1 MKNKRNIAILAAVTL
16 TASLVVGSTL
26 AYFYDKNEV
35 KNPFT
40 MAGTSEDTGVDLE
53 LTEPGYNPDES
64 KDMLPGDVIV
74 KDPTIENKRGDS
86 YARFIIKLVEKDT
99 DTIIT
104 DEERAN
110 RILTT
115 LFYDKTGTN
124 IDVDSKYSKT
134 DMDGLVGAG
143 DVLTPVNDEFTL
155 DTSRSS
161 TGLYYYN
168 YTDGDGILHNG
179 DIKKLFTNV
188 VIPTNWSQTE
198 IDPLGNYDIIVQA
211 EAIQSANF
219 ADAAE
224 AFDALDVQ

>member
-53 LTEPGYNPDES
+53 LTEPGYDPEES

-86 YARFIIKLVEKDT
+86 YARFIVKFVEKDT

-110 RILTT
+110 RILST

-124 IDVDSKYSKT
+124 IDVNSKYSTT
-134 DMDGLVGAG
+134 DMAGLIGA
-143 DVLTPVNDEFTL
+143 DVMTPVNNEFTL
-155 DTSRSS
+155 DSSRSS

-168 YTDGDGILHNG
+168 YTTGDGILHNG
-179 DIKKLFTNV
+179 EIKKLFTNI

-219 ADAAE
+219 ANAAE